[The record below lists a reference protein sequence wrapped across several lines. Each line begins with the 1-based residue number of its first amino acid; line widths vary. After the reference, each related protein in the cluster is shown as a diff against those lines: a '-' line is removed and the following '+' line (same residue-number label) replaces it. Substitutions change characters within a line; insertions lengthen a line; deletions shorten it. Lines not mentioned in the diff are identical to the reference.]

1 MGNSDMAHASTS
13 YVESQSVT
21 PHAHAP
27 GVAVILHVMHGN
39 FARMHQTLRVVP
51 DMEAGVSDQMWEIT
65 GIVGWLDW
73 AAAHSSSN

>member
-1 MGNSDMAHASTS
+1 
-13 YVESQSVT
+13 
-21 PHAHAP
+21 
-27 GVAVILHVMHGN
+27 MHGN

-51 DMEAGVSDQMWEIT
+51 DMEAGVSDQMWEIA